1 MVTWSSS
8 NMLKWPLWEKTRN
21 LKLHLSIKVSWGKV
35 GWLCLNTMSDLVLL
49 LSSCNASE
57 RKLSAL
63 NWPGSWTRWPL
74 YVPSNWNDSV
84 LSFQKLLN
92 YFSWNFPNVAVWNR
106 SLSIQPSAQR
116 TKLWNSFKSPFFNW
130 EPLGSLN
137 NNKKPKTKPK
147 KPTNQKNQCHLWHP
161 TVLLV
166 QSFLQIPATG
176 YFKIN
181 WYEGIA
187 RLSSIAIMPWSTW
200 PLWWKESNQCGFCK
214 RNTALLTFLVSW
226 IS

>member
-137 NNKKPKTKPK
+137 NNKKTKNKTK
-147 KPTNQKNQCHLWHP
+147 KNQP
-161 TVLLV
+161 TKKISATYDTP
-166 QSFLQIPATG
+166 QFSWFRASYRSQLQAILRSTG
-176 YFKIN
+176 MK
-181 WYEGIA
+181 
-187 RLSSIAIMPWSTW
+187 
-200 PLWWKESNQCGFCK
+200 
-214 RNTALLTFLVSW
+214 ALQD
-226 IS
+226 